1 MRIRVLYLTT
11 AAVLILCGSAFAQF
25 LPPLPVYDPSVNL
38 SSFTQA
44 DVNHDGKT
52 DIVGIQPGGVPT
64 NPPIITVLLGNG
76 QGGFGS
82 PIDTTITGINNVN
95 PGPFMSSDFNGDGHR
110 DVGFFG
116 TDPIT
121 GATVVAVMLGNG
133 VGTFQ
138 TPPKKTPIATFQLS
152 SVGPVRGGDF
162 NGDGK
167 IDVAFVY
174 GGTVNVMFGKGDGT
188 FFLPVSTSLGLGNQS
203 LTSLAAG
210 DFNHDKKVDLVAS
223 TSSNEILILL
233 SNGDGTFQSP
243 ITVSKGQGPIVI
255 ADLNGDGNLDLVAE
269 NPSGNAGATVL
280 LGDGTGHFPTQH
292 SYFANAIS
300 PTIAVADLNGDGHPD
315 IALFDNFHH
324 VVSILLNKGN
334 GSFTVG
340 KTYSTGGR
348 GGSGLVAADLN
359 GDRRADL
366 AFGGPGG
373 IAVLAGN
380 GDGTFKGNFA
390 LPATGQIRAGEF
402 NNDRKPDLLMSP
414 PNRLLLGNGDGTFT
428 PKNVTCLVSPFALG
442 DFNNSGKLGF
452 AGIASVGL
460 VPVIETCL
468 GNGNGTFTEVGPSDQ
483 GILHQTVLAGD
494 FNNDGKL
501 DLVASDQ
508 GGFSILLGNG
518 DGTFQNGIPTATSS
532 GYPSLA
538 VGDFNRDGKRDV
550 VALTTSGIA
559 VFLGKSDGTFNAPIV
574 TSVSL
579 FSKFLTVTD
588 LNKDGNFDLVV
599 TGPLLWVFLGKGDG
613 TFQKPV
619 QYSNQAR
626 TPAGI
631 ADFNGDGNPDVAVD
645 AGILFG
651 DGHGKLLTP
660 PVTINAAGITS
671 IAARDFNGDGKPD
684 LAVKTSDGV
693 VVTMLHQ

>member
-1 MRIRVLYLTT
+1 MPIRVPCLPT
-11 AAVLILCGSAFAQF
+11 AAVLILCSSAFAQF
-25 LPPLPVYDPSVNL
+25 LPGLPVYDPSVNL
-38 SSFTQA
+38 NFFTQA
-44 DVNHDGKT
+44 DINHDGKT
-52 DIVGIQPGGVPT
+52 DIVGIQPT
-64 NPPIITVLLGNG
+64 SPPRITVLLGDG

-82 PIDTTITGINNVN
+82 PIDTTITGVNNVN

-110 DVGFFG
+110 DVGFIG

-138 TPPKKTPIATFQLS
+138 TPPKETSIASFQLS
-152 SVGPVRGGDF
+152 SVGPFRGGDF

-174 GGTVNVMFGKGDGT
+174 GNTVNVMFGKGDGT
-188 FFLPVSTSLGLGNQS
+188 FSSPVSTSLSLGNQS

-210 DFNHDKKVDLVAS
+210 DFNHDKKMDLVAA
-223 TSSNEILILL
+223 TSGNEILILL

-243 ITVSKGQGPIVI
+243 ITAGKGQGPIVI
-255 ADLNGDGNLDLVAE
+255 ADLNGDGNLDLVTE

-292 SYFANAIS
+292 SYFANAFS
-300 PTIAVADLNGDGHPD
+300 PIIAVSDLNGDGHPD
-315 IALFDNFHH
+315 LALLDNSHH

-359 GDRRADL
+359 GDKKADL
-366 AFGGPGG
+366 AFGGAGG

-402 NNDRKPDLLMSP
+402 NSDRKPDLLLSP
-414 PNRLLLGNGDGTFT
+414 SNGLLLGNGNGTFT
-428 PKNVTCLVSPFALG
+428 PRNVTCVVSLFALG
-442 DFNNSGKLGF
+442 DFNNSGNLGF
-452 AGIASVGL
+452 AGVTSIGG
-460 VPVIETCL
+460 VPAIETCL
-468 GNGNGTFTEVGPSDQ
+468 GNGNGTFTEVGPSDL
-483 GILHQTVLAGD
+483 GILHGVVLAGD

-518 DGTFQNGIPTATSS
+518 DGTFQNGIPTATSAS
-532 GYPSLA
+532 VSSLA
-538 VGDFNRDGKRDV
+538 VGDFNHDGKKDV

-559 VFLGKSDGTFNAPIV
+559 VFLGKGDGTFNAPII

-579 FSKFLTVTD
+579 FSHFLMATD
-588 LNKDGNFDLVV
+588 LNKDGNLDLVV

-626 TPAGI
+626 TPAVI

-645 AGILFG
+645 AGIFLG

-660 PVTINAAGITS
+660 VPLNAGGGTITS
-671 IAARDFNGDGKPD
+671 IASSDFNGDGKPD
-684 LAVKTSDGV
+684 LAVKVSDGV
-693 VVTMLHQ
+693 VVIMLHQ